1 MTLPL
6 VVLFVQMAQTPAPV
20 PAVAPPE
27 AKPVRVWL
35 ASSSLLLRG
44 DPVQVYVQAAA
55 DGYLVVLHR
64 RTDGRIEVLFPGNPG
79 DDPYVRAGTY
89 EIGDAGNRE
98 SFVVAEPDGT
108 GLILAALSPASYRFD
123 EFVRT
128 AAWDPDA
135 LAPSWSGAD
144 AEGALADIVQRMLGD
159 GYFNYDVVTYTV
171 VPRPYAMQDT
181 TSPYQYPGYASCTD
195 CTFIGYQQIIYEA
208 VSVCDA
214 FFSPCLDAR
223 PRFRPRPRPAAGICG
238 IESPCIEHT
247 TAMALALPRA
257 AASVRFL
264 PQSGSLANKDR
275 AAPPQRVEPR
285 SRVPGRATPLNPG
298 RRREPG
304 VVRTRA
310 VAARAAP
317 AAFREARLTLS
328 PTAPPAAVREREGE
342 EPPAAG
348 AAQRAVELVPVL
360 AVQRSV
366 PAAPRSRVPAA
377 LLAPSPVPAQPRARA
392 VGGAAATARMQGMAL
407 PAAGTAWHATGRR
420 R

>member
-6 VVLFVQMAQTPAPV
+6 VALFLQMAHAPTPAPT
-20 PAVAPPE
+20 AAPPE

-35 ASSSLLLRG
+35 ASSGLLLRG

-64 RTDGRIEVLFPGNPG
+64 RTDGRIEVLFPGNPA

-89 EIGDAGNRE
+89 EIWDAGNRE

-108 GLILAALSPASYRFD
+108 GLILAAVSPASYRFE

-128 AAWDPDA
+128 AAWDRDA

-195 CTFIGYQQIIYEA
+195 CTFIGYQQIIYEP

-214 FFSPCLDAR
+214 FFSPCLDGR
-223 PRFRPRPRPAAGICG
+223 PRFRPRPTAGICG
-238 IESPCIEHT
+238 IESPCLEHT

-257 AASVRFL
+257 AASVRFP
-264 PQSGSLANKDR
+264 PQSGSSANKDR
-275 AAPPQRVEPR
+275 AALPRRVEPR

-304 VVRTRA
+304 ADRTRA
-310 VAARAAP
+310 VAARAP
-317 AAFREARLTLS
+317 SAAFREARLTLS
-328 PTAPPAAVREREGE
+328 PTAPPPAVRQREGG

-348 AAQRAVELVPVL
+348 AVPRAAERVPVL
-360 AVQRSV
+360 AVPRSV
-366 PAAPRSRVPAA
+366 PAALRSRVSAA
-377 LLAPSPVPAQPRARA
+377 LLVPAPVAVQPRARG